1 MNEAPPPPSVP
12 WSAIQNSSLYGSDGH
27 GNNVTMFPVSSIH
40 LKVFMTNVYSSLSLH
55 SSPLSNWWFPS
66 RFVFKLYSFI
76 SYSPLPTTYFS
87 AFPSI
92 PTTHT
97 HTYTQTTPPCQSVNV
112 TPVHPVTRVMTTA
125 TNYTPSTIPMALISW
140 LAAMQCDSTT
150 VPLLLCVFE
159 FDWKP
164 VHRVLSVCAG
174 VFMFICISDNSPM
187 FFFL

>member
-1 MNEAPPPPSVP
+1 MSILWPHNHLFVPPCMCLSGCLNEWAPPPASVP

-97 HTYTQTTPPCQSVNV
+97 HI
-112 TPVHPVTRVMTTA
+112 H
-125 TNYTPSTIPMALISW
+125 TNNPT
-140 LAAMQCDSTT
+140 
-150 VPLLLCVFE
+150 
-159 FDWKP
+159 
-164 VHRVLSVCAG
+164 LSVCE
-174 VFMFICISDNSPM
+174 CHSCPSCDQSHDNGHKLHSLYYSHGPN
-187 FFFL
+187 

>member
-1 MNEAPPPPSVP
+1 MSILWPHNHLFVPPCMCLSGCLNEWAPPPASVP

-97 HTYTQTTPPCQSVNV
+97 HTHKQP
-112 TPVHPVTRVMTTA
+112 HPVSLWMSLLSILW
-125 TNYTPSTIPMALISW
+125 PESW
-140 LAAMQCDSTT
+140 QRPQITL
-150 VPLLLCVFE
+150 PLLFP
-159 FDWKP
+159 WP
-164 VHRVLSVCAG
+164 
-174 VFMFICISDNSPM
+174 
-187 FFFL
+187 